1 MTKSP
6 VSLRSVVLALAG
18 SSLAFTLPVAAQA
31 ADPQFAT
38 FVPSNDPIEH
48 TIDYSIWTEA
58 MKALVVSMGPSA
70 RETAGIPENS
80 LGTRRQYGHDSRY
93 RLEGSMVLFPF
104 FDREIID
111 SFTIYREDLESVANT
126 LDIQSLSRNEQLAY
140 WINLH
145 NVAIMEQLAKQWP
158 VRQPRDV
165 MVDGVPLD
173 EAKFITVEGVA
184 LSPRDIRTKIVY
196 PNWSDPKVIYGFW
209 RGEIGGPALQRE
221 AFSAE
226 GVGRLLDA
234 GAIDFVNSLRGT
246 QKRGD
251 TLQVSEAFLEAAPY
265 FFPNFETDLRRHIG
279 KYAGDEVKAILA
291 QTSQIDAS
299 ISEPAIADIA
309 GGVREPS
316 YQNIT
321 SNGFAVDFRIPP
333 SMNRLLVD
341 RQIKN
346 EKLIREGRFGTVTVE
361 ANPEGSG
368 EVE

>member
-6 VSLRSVVLALAG
+6 VRLRSVALALAG
-18 SSLAFTLPVAAQA
+18 SSLAMAIPASAQA

-38 FVPSNDPIEH
+38 FVPSDDPIEH
-48 TIDYSIWTEA
+48 TIDYSIWTDA
-58 MKALVVSMGPSA
+58 MKALVISMGPSA

-104 FDREIID
+104 FNREIIE
-111 SFTIYREDLESVANT
+111 SFTIYREDLESVAAT

-145 NVAIMEQLAKQWP
+145 NVALMEQLANQWP

-165 MVDGVPLD
+165 RIDGVPLD
-173 EAKFITVEGVA
+173 DAKIITVEGVA
-184 LSPRDIRTKIVY
+184 LSLKDIRTKIVY
-196 PNWSDPKVIYGFW
+196 PNWKDPKVMYGFW

-221 AFSAE
+221 AFNAE
-226 GVGRLLDA
+226 NVGRLLEA

-246 QKRGD
+246 QKLGD
-251 TLQVSEAFLEAAPY
+251 TLQVSENFLEAAPFY
-265 FFPNFETDLRRHIG
+265 FPDFEADLRRHIDQ
-279 KYAGDEVKAILA
+279 YAGDEVKAILA
-291 QTSQIDAS
+291 RTSQIDAS
-299 ISEPAIADIA
+299 ISEHDIADIA
-309 GGVREPS
+309 GGVREPT

-321 SNGFAVDFRIPP
+321 SNGLAIDFRIPP

-346 EKLIREGRFGTVTVE
+346 EKLIREGRFGTVIVN
-361 ANPEGSG
+361 ANPDEDG
-368 EVE
+368 EVD